1 MTTPGLN
8 NSGHKPVKAGV
19 SVFFLAPVFSHDLWG
34 KCKVVIRM
42 VSGQAGRDLL
52 ETNKEKRKDGSRMKP
67 ATKEL
72 ILDEKWTPRA
82 LTGQG

>member
-1 MTTPGLN
+1 M
-8 NSGHKPVKAGV
+8 
-19 SVFFLAPVFSHDLWG
+19 FFLAPIFSHNLWS

-52 ETNKEKRKDGSRMKP
+52 ETDKEKRKDSSRMKP

-72 ILDEKWTPRA
+72 ILDEKWIPRA
-82 LTGQG
+82 LTRQG